1 MVYFFFL
8 WTKKGNFVIKKK
20 EKSENLSENLPL
32 LIPPKRESFDIET
45 WGLFILMAHFPY
57 FSKLIYK
64 LITNED
70 TLLISYSDCEDKMR
84 W

>member
-1 MVYFFFL
+1 MVYFFFPL
-8 WTKKGNFVIKKK
+8 WLNEEGKFCKF

-32 LIPPKRESFDIET
+32 LIPSKRESFDIET
-45 WGLFILMAHFPY
+45 WGLFILIAQFPC
-57 FSKLIYK
+57 FSKLIHK

-70 TLLISYSDCEDKMR
+70 TSLISYSDCEDEMR